1 MSTSFFIFLDGV
13 FPADAGMN
21 RGQSTEAG
29 DSGGVPRGRGDEPV
43 YYYHTYDAEGCS
55 PRTRG

>member
-1 MSTSFFIFLDGV
+1 MVDEYM

-21 RGQSTEAG
+21 RFQFAG
-29 DSGGVPRGRGDEPV
+29 IGLDVDVPRGRGDEPKIDEAPD
-43 YYYHTYDAEGCS
+43 DAILCS

>member
-1 MSTSFFIFLDGV
+1 M

-21 RGQSTEAG
+21 RKKLYIECTES
-29 DSGGVPRGRGDEPV
+29 DVPRGRGDEPLPMIE
-43 YYYHTYDAEGCS
+43 HKTNTICS